1 MRLIKSL
8 YICTENR
15 KKEEEAVSLFFFY
28 KPMISKEE
36 IKKVAELKIKQLG
49 GYLVDVKVNTAN
61 VITVFFDRVEGVQ
74 VEHCLAISKY
84 IEEHFDRE
92 VEDYELTVCSAG
104 LDNSFMVDE
113 QYQKNIGKEVGVLLK
128 NGKRKK
134 GVILSYDETLL
145 LEVEKKKKGS
155 RKEYIFE
162 EVNIPKEEIKETKLK
177 INFK

>member
-1 MRLIKSL
+1 
-8 YICTENR
+8 
-15 KKEEEAVSLFFFY
+15 
-28 KPMISKEE
+28 
-36 IKKVAELKIKQLG
+36 
-49 GYLVDVKVNTAN
+49 
-61 VITVFFDRVEGVQ
+61 
-74 VEHCLAISKY
+74 LAISKY

-155 RKEYIFE
+155 RKEYITE
-162 EVNIPKEEIKETKLK
+162 KVLIPKDEIKETKLK

>member
-1 MRLIKSL
+1 
-8 YICTENR
+8 
-15 KKEEEAVSLFFFY
+15 
-28 KPMISKEE
+28 
-36 IKKVAELKIKQLG
+36 
-49 GYLVDVKVNTAN
+49 
-61 VITVFFDRVEGVQ
+61 
-74 VEHCLAISKY
+74 LAISKY

-104 LDNSFMVDE
+104 LDNAFMVDE

-155 RKEYIFE
+155 RKEYITE
-162 EVNIPKEEIKETKLK
+162 KVLIPKDEIKETKLK

>member
-1 MRLIKSL
+1 M
-8 YICTENR
+8 
-15 KKEEEAVSLFFFY
+15 V
-28 KPMISKEE
+28 SKEE
-36 IKKVAELKIKQLG
+36 IKKVAELKIKELC

-61 VITVFFDRVEGVQ
+61 VVTVFFDRIEGVK
-74 VEHCLAISKY
+74 VEHCLEVSKH
-84 IEEHFDRE
+84 IEQYFDRE
-92 VEDYELTVCSAG
+92 IEDYELTVCSAG

-134 GVILSYDETLL
+134 GIILSYDKELL

-155 RKEYIFE
+155 RKEYIMQ
-162 EVNIPKEEIKETKLK
+162 EVIIPKEEIKETKLK